1 MKGHLLPNR
10 WTSGARR
17 ELYARLS
24 FGMSKGG
31 SVAIWD
37 LACLINHPGVG
48 NAIWRLQVPG
58 GAEPQE
64 VEYPTPSFGEGAA
77 SLMSDGYEPFSVTW
91 KESEGLTQF
100 WFRRE
105 VTQP

>member
-1 MKGHLLPNR
+1 
-10 WTSGARR
+10 
-17 ELYARLS
+17 
-24 FGMSKGG
+24 
-31 SVAIWD
+31 VAIWD